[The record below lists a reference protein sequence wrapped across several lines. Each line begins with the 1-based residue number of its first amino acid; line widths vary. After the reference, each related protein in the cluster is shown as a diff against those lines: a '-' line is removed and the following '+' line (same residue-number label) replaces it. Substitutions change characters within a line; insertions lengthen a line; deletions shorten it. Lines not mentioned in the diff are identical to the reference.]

1 MLLMRNRRAVRKG
14 KGDLE
19 PTRLRGGL
27 PPVQLKDTMLK
38 TDSGAGEQDRGLHR
52 AEHGLCE
59 HRMKEIRSKALI
71 LLKIYPVGM
80 LLPKPCHTLQQNESH
95 NDCKTERRK
104 TKAVSTADQVR
115 TVT

>member
-1 MLLMRNRRAVRKG
+1 MRNRRAVRKG

-38 TDSGAGEQDRGLHR
+38 TDSGAGEQDRGLQR

-59 HRMKEIRSKALI
+59 QRMKEIRPKAFT

-80 LLPKPCHTLQQNESH
+80 LLSKSCHTLQQNKSH
-95 NDCKTERRK
+95 NNCEREGKKRP
-104 TKAVSTADQVR
+104 TVDTAL
-115 TVT
+115 